1 MTIYLD
7 HNATTA
13 VKPEVIDLLQ
23 GLLRDTGNPS
33 SQHAAGR
40 KARKYIEDARAQV
53 AALVNY
59 KPQNVIFTSGATE
72 SNNMIVQGHT
82 GTLLMSAIEHA
93 SVIDVRED
101 AIKIPV
107 DANGIVDLV
116 SLEEMLA
123 AHKPQLVCVMAVN
136 NETGVIQPV
145 AEIGALCKKQ
155 GALFH
160 CDAVQAAGKIAIDFN
175 AWRCDFMSLSSHKI
189 GGPQGAGAL
198 IFRTSV
204 PVPKFIKG
212 GGQERRQRAGTE
224 NVASIAGFGLAAELA
239 VMDLEKFQVL
249 SALRDQIEKAL
260 AENSIVIHAQNAP
273 RVANTICFSVRGGNA
288 QTLLMQFDL
297 AGVCVSSGAACSSG
311 SVKPSHVLQAMN
323 IAEDLA
329 SSSIRVSLGW
339 NSTQKDVDGF
349 IAAWQRIGA

>member
-1 MTIYLD
+1 MIYLD

-13 VKPEVIDLLQ
+13 AKPEVIDLLHNV
-23 GLLRDTGNPS
+23 LRDAGNAS

-40 KARKYIEDARAQV
+40 KARKSIEDARAQV
-53 AALVNY
+53 ASLVNY
-59 KPQNVIFTSGATE
+59 KPQNIIFTSGATE
-72 SNNMIVQGHT
+72 ANNMIVQGHA
-82 GTLLMSAIEHA
+82 GVILVSAIEHA
-93 SVIDVRED
+93 SVIDVREN

-107 DANGIVDLV
+107 DSNGIVDLV
-116 SLEEMLA
+116 ILEEMLHT
-123 AHKPQLVCVMAVN
+123 HKPQLVCIMAVN

-145 AEIGALCKKQ
+145 ADIGTLCKKY
-155 GALFH
+155 GTLFH

-175 AWRCDFMSLSSHKI
+175 AWQCDFLTLSSHKI

-204 PVPKFIKG
+204 PVPRLLKG

-224 NVASIAGFGLAAELA
+224 NVAGIAGFGLAAELA
-239 VMDLEKFQVL
+239 MRDLEKFQVL
-249 SALRDQIEKAL
+249 SALRDQIENAL
-260 AENSIVIHAQNAP
+260 TANPIIVHAQTAP

-323 IAEDLA
+323 VAEDLA